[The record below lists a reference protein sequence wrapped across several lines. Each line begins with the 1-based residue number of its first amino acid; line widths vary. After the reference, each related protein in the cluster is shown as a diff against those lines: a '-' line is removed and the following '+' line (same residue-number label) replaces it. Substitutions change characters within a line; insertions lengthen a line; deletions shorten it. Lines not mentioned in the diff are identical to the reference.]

1 MPVLRPSRWR
11 FPDPATAGED
21 GLVGIGADLEP
32 ATLLDAYR
40 RGIFPWPHPGA
51 PLPWFSPDPRGV
63 IPLDGVAVSRSLR
76 ARLRRS
82 GWETTVDRAFAA
94 VLAGCSDRP
103 GPVREGGTW
112 ITGPMRVAYQR
123 LHDLGHAH
131 SLEVWAGGEL
141 VVWGGWTRDQQVHAD
156 GAAYDPRTGRWRPVP
171 PAPQAQ
177 AFTVNDD
184 RAAVWTGRELLLWG
198 GYTPVT
204 GARADGAMRPGDG
217 LAYDPAAGRWR
228 RLLPPPGVPLERAHA
243 AGWTGTELLVVD
255 AGTWPP
261 FADRL
266 RGAAYDPAADRWRR
280 LAPSPRL
287 DRGELLERT
296 VLWAGT
302 RLLVW
307 SFLDRPGP
315 AAAAPGEPDTVDLWA
330 YDPAADR
337 WTVLASPSA
346 RTRPLLARSSLAWT
360 GSEILAVQH
369 TSVLRPDPAPFAGR
383 YDPDRD
389 RWAPI
394 ADPPLRVDFRAPG
407 ALVWTGA
414 ALVAGG
420 SHAYDPTGD
429 RWWPLPA
436 PGRWTITGQAP
447 PVRRLGGGELAVL
460 VPAAR

>member
-1 MPVLRPSRWR
+1 
-11 FPDPATAGED
+11 
-21 GLVGIGADLEP
+21 
-32 ATLLDAYR
+32 
-40 RGIFPWPHPGA
+40 
-51 PLPWFSPDPRGV
+51 
-63 IPLDGVAVSRSLR
+63 
-76 ARLRRS
+76 
-82 GWETTVDRAFAA
+82 
-94 VLAGCSDRP
+94 
-103 GPVREGGTW
+103 
-112 ITGPMRVAYQR
+112 
-123 LHDLGHAH
+123 
-131 SLEVWAGGEL
+131 
-141 VVWGGWTRDQQVHAD
+141 VWGGWTRDRRVHAD

-177 AFTVNDD
+177 AFTVGDD

-198 GYTPVT
+198 GDTPVT

-228 RLLPPPGVPLERAHA
+228 RLRPPPGVPLERARA
-243 AGWTGTELLVVD
+243 AGWTGKELLVVD
-255 AGTWPP
+255 ARAAELNATGGW
-261 FADRL
+261 L

-287 DRGELLERT
+287 PSGELLERT

-307 SFLDRPGP
+307 SFLDWPGANAT
-315 AAAAPGEPDTVDLWA
+315 AAGEPDEVALWG

-337 WTVLASPSA
+337 WTVLPSPSA
-346 RTRPLLARSSLAWT
+346 RTRPLLARSALAWT
-360 GSEILAVQH
+360 GADALAVQH

-389 RWAPI
+389 RWTPI
-394 ADPPLRVDFRAPG
+394 ADPPLRVEFRTPG

-420 SHAYDPTGD
+420 SHAYDPAAD

-436 PGRWTITGQAP
+436 PGRWSFTGQGP

>member
-1 MPVLRPSRWR
+1 MPGV
-11 FPDPATAGED
+11 DA
-21 GLVGIGADLEP
+21 ADLE
-32 ATLLDAYR
+32 
-40 RGIFPWPHPGA
+40 
-51 PLPWFSPDPRGV
+51 
-63 IPLDGVAVSRSLR
+63 
-76 ARLRRS
+76 ARLRRLPDVLA
-82 GWETTVDRAFAA
+82 VDPAPGLLERVVRHGRRRRRLRRAGAGAA
-94 VLAGCSDRP
+94 VAALLAGVLVTRAALPDRGAVQPLGP
-103 GPVREGGTW
+103 GAFRGATAAQLARGRPLLLPPDPAADRGAA
-112 ITGPMRVAYQR
+112 VA
-123 LHDLGHAH
+123 A
-131 SLEVWAGGEL
+131 WAGGEL
-141 VVWGGWTRDQQVHAD
+141 VVWGGWTRDQRVHAD

-217 LAYDPAAGRWR
+217 LAYDPAAGGWR

>member
-1 MPVLRPSRWR
+1 MPGV
-11 FPDPATAGED
+11 DA
-21 GLVGIGADLEP
+21 ADLE
-32 ATLLDAYR
+32 
-40 RGIFPWPHPGA
+40 G
-51 PLPWFSPDPRGV
+51 
-63 IPLDGVAVSRSLR
+63 
-76 ARLRRS
+76 RLRRLP
-82 GWETTVDRAFAA
+82 GVLAVDPAPGLLERVVRHGRRRRRLRQATAVAA
-94 VLAGCSDRP
+94 VAALLAGILITRAALPDRGAVQP
-103 GPVREGGTW
+103 LGPRSVRDATAAQLARGRALLLPPNVVTDR
-112 ITGPMRVAYQR
+112 TDAVVA
-123 LHDLGHAH
+123 
-131 SLEVWAGGEL
+131 WAGEEL
-141 VVWGGWTRDQQVHAD
+141 VVWGGWTRDRRLHAD

-177 AFTVNDD
+177 VFTDD

-198 GYTPVT
+198 GDTPVA
-204 GARADGAMRPGDG
+204 GARADGRMRRGGG

-228 RLLPPPGVPLERAHA
+228 RLRPPPGLPLERARA

-255 AGTWPP
+255 AEVGPQATGG
-261 FADRL
+261 RL

-287 DRGELLERT
+287 GGGDLLERT

-307 SFLDRPGP
+307 RFLDRPGS
-315 AAAAPGEPDTVDLWA
+315 AATAAGEPDEVDLWA
-330 YDPAADR
+330 YDPAPDR
-337 WTVLASPSA
+337 WTVLASPSP
-346 RTRPLLARSSLAWT
+346 RTRPLLARASLAWT
-360 GSEILAVQH
+360 GGEILAVQH
-369 TSVLRPDPAPFAGR
+369 TSVLPPDPAPFAGR

-394 ADPPLRVDFRAPG
+394 ADPPQRVDFRAPG